1 MKPVLFWLI
10 TSPHLPSKAMST
22 VITIKLPKVAPRNT
36 FVVAAIKGFGSS
48 HRVMKDRRAPRG
60 GTRNRQRDYR
70 SEEY

>member
-1 MKPVLFWLI
+1 
-10 TSPHLPSKAMST
+10 MST